1 MSYDSNGGKMQTPY
15 RTRGKADTVVM
26 GYFHVLP
33 PSILRGHIPMK
44 GNEFTLRDQNHL
56 SHGFHEDLAAVA
68 HDLQQRGDS
77 FTPTGDNSHEPL
89 ETLS

>member
-1 MSYDSNGGKMQTPY
+1 
-15 RTRGKADTVVM
+15 
-26 GYFHVLP
+26 
-33 PSILRGHIPMK
+33 MK

-56 SHGFHEDLAAVA
+56 SHGFHEDLAVVA